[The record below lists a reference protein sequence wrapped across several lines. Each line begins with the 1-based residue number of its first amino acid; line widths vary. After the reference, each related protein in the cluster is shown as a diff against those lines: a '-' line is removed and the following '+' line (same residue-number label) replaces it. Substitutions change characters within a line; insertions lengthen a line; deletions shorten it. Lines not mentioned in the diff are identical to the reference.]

1 MKQAIATISADDDE
15 GSITVDYV
23 PDFYDRHVQEQ
34 ASIHAAVLEI
44 ATHDLIGVHEEI
56 TDSLGADLEAA
67 LSVTPSSIVIN
78 MQGASA

>member
-1 MKQAIATISADDDE
+1 MKQAIATICADDDE
-15 GSITVDYV
+15 GFVTVDYV
-23 PDFYDRHVQEQ
+23 PDFYDRHIREQ

-44 ATHDLIGVHEEI
+44 ATDDLIGVHEEI

-67 LSVTPSSIVIN
+67 LAVTPSSIVIN